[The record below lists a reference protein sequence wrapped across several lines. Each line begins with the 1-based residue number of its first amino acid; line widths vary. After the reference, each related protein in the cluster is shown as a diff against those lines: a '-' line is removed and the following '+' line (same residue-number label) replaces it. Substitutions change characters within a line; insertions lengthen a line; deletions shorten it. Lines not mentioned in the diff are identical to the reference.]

1 MTDLT
6 KQLTGLDATAQAE
19 LVAKGQVSATELLEA
34 AIARTDAT
42 AQTLNAVP
50 IRFDDAARAQIKTA
64 GGKPGGPFG
73 GVPFLLKDRG
83 QEYAGQLHTGGAVPF
98 RNRRATEHSAYTQR
112 CLDAGLVIYGR
123 TATPE
128 LALKAVSEAV
138 LWGPTRNP
146 WDQGRTPG
154 GSSGGAAAAV
164 AGGLVA
170 MAGASDGGGSIRIPA
185 SFCGLFGL
193 KPSTGRISN
202 GPQSGFNWEGASSH
216 GVLTTS
222 VRDSA
227 HMLDLLLR
235 PEPGDPFALPLPE
248 RPFAAEVAIP
258 PGRLRIG
265 YSTASPTGTP
275 VDQACIDAVMNAA
288 RLLDDLGHH
297 VEEAAP
303 AIDGAALAACYLK
316 IYLGHVAAEVASS
329 GSPASAFEPETAMLA
344 FLGRALSSG
353 EYVGAHIDWNGF
365 ARALGKFHA
374 TYDLWLLPSVAAP
387 PARIGEL
394 SSKPGQLRLMSAI
407 RTLRAGRV
415 MLKLGLL
422 EKMAAEGLARTPFT
436 QASNLTFTPSMSVPL
451 HRAPAEHG
459 GPPLPVGVQFV
470 ARYGNEATL
479 FRLAAQLEQA
489 LPWPDSARTAHA

>member
-1 MTDLT
+1 MDT
-6 KQLTGLDATAQAE
+6 QLAELDATAQAE
-19 LVAKGQVSATELLEA
+19 LVASGQVSASELLEA

-42 AQTLNAVP
+42 AASLNAVP
-50 IRFDDAARAQIKTA
+50 IRFDAVARAQIAAA
-64 GGKPGGPFG
+64 GGKPQGPFG

-83 QEYAGQLHTGGAVPF
+83 QEFAGELHTGGAVPF
-98 RNRRATEHSAYTQR
+98 RDRRAAEHSAYTRR

-193 KPSTGRISN
+193 KPSTGRVSN

-216 GVLTTS
+216 GVLTKS

-227 HMLDLLLR
+227 RMLDVLAGAER
-235 PEPGDPFALPLPE
+235 GDPFVLPPPE
-248 RPFAAEVAIP
+248 RPYAAEVVIP

-265 YSTASPTGTP
+265 FSTASPIGTK
-275 VDQACIDAVMNAA
+275 VDQASIDAVANAA

-316 IYLGHVAAEVASS
+316 IYLGHVAAEVAGS
-329 GSPASAFEPETAMLA
+329 GVSAGAFEPETAMLA

-353 EYVGAHIDWNGF
+353 AYVGAHIDWNGF
-365 ARALGKFHA
+365 ARALGQFHA
-374 TYDLWLLPSVAAP
+374 TYDLWMLPSVAAP
-387 PARIGEL
+387 PAKIGEL
-394 SSKPGQLRLMSAI
+394 ASKPGQLRLMSAV

-415 MLKLGLL
+415 MLRLGLL

-451 HRAPAEHG
+451 HMAPAEPG
-459 GPPLPVGVQFV
+459 GPALPVGVQFV
-470 ARYGNEATL
+470 ARFGEEAML

-489 LPWPDSARTAHA
+489 APWPSLSG